1 MIGLLVLFISVG
13 GASQTSKRCFGS
25 GDMLHW
31 AWSSKSSAFIRWI
44 PFVSRI
50 FTRSSEVTSC
60 SHLFLKKIHEMNHRH
75 LQYKVTQKPGCP
87 PPPTPPHHTTHREM
101 LLSHEMNLRNSIN
114 EIANLIYGAV
124 TYFYWHSSKHH
135 SHLSECAVHGTHD
148 QTSVITACQWFS
160 KNSSRY
166 LLLNTRWT

>member
-1 MIGLLVLFISVG
+1 
-13 GASQTSKRCFGS
+13 
-25 GDMLHW
+25 
-31 AWSSKSSAFIRWI
+31 
-44 PFVSRI
+44 
-50 FTRSSEVTSC
+50 
-60 SHLFLKKIHEMNHRH
+60 MNHRH

-87 PPPTPPHHTTHREM
+87 PTPPRTHPHTLTHTKREM

-135 SHLSECAVHGTHD
+135 SYLSTECAVHGTHD

-160 KNSSRY
+160 KYSSRY
-166 LLLNTRWT
+166 LLLNTR